1 MLKQPFHAVLAGAAM
16 CALFATTATS
26 AIAAPTIYTVGDSTV
41 QSYAAGY
48 YPRSGWG
55 QQLGHYLDPAKVVVV
70 NKAIGGTSSKSFYDS
85 HWAAVKTSIR
95 PGDYVT
101 IGFGINDAAADP
113 ARRTVA
119 FTTFK
124 EYLTRFV
131 NETRALGAHPILVAT
146 QPRNAWNA
154 GPNPTVYP
162 AYHDYPV
169 ASRQL
174 AGELGVPLVD
184 LDGRGIALLQSVGQS
199 YSTNYIYNYYL
210 PGEWPNY
217 PNGVADAVHFQEM
230 GAHELAKLVVAGI
243 RSLSGDANVS
253 KLIPAIKPTY
263 RVTFS
268 SNNTNGGQITR
279 SENFPVG
286 ATVTAYA
293 RPYAG
298 YSFVSWNG
306 DVTSTKR
313 NTTFVMGSVPKT
325 LTATFS
331 GSPASYQ
338 AENAAMAGTGMKSE
352 TVNGGYSGSGYA
364 NFPTNGG
371 SLTFNSANGGDGGPR
386 TLRVRYALGGTAA
399 RTGQL
404 VINGVTSNVTFQPT
418 GTFTNWVTYEI
429 PVSLKAGS
437 TNTIAFHST
446 GADLANIDE
455 VTVR

>member
-1 MLKQPFHAVLAGAAM
+1 MPTTRSHGALAGFTLAILLAASS
-16 CALFATTATS
+16 AAT
-26 AIAAPTIYTVGDSTV
+26 AAPTIYTVGDSTV

-55 QQLGHYLDPAKVVVV
+55 QQLGHYLDPVKVTVV
-70 NKAIGGTSSKSFYDS
+70 NKAVGGTSSKSFYES
-85 HWAAVKTSIR
+85 YWAGVKSTIK

-101 IGFGINDAAADP
+101 IGFGINDAAKD
-113 ARRTVA
+113 ARNTIA

-124 EYLTRFV
+124 EYLTRYV

-174 AGELGVPLVD
+174 SGELGVPLID
-184 LDGRGIALLQSVGQS
+184 LDARGIALMQSVGQS
-199 YSTNYIYNYYL
+199 YSTNYIFNYYL

-217 PNGVADAVHFQEM
+217 PNGIADAVHFQEM
-230 GAHELAKLVVAGI
+230 GAHELSKMVVAGI
-243 RSLSGDANVS
+243 RSLSGDANVG
-253 KLIPAIKPTY
+253 KLIPALKPTY
-263 RVTFS
+263 RVTFT
-268 SNNTNGGQITR
+268 SNNAAGGQITR
-279 SENFPVG
+279 SENFPAG

-298 YSFVSWNG
+298 FSFVSWNG
-306 DVTSTKR
+306 DLTSTKR
-313 NTTFVMGSVPKT
+313 NTTFTMGSVPRT

-338 AENAAMAGTGMKSE
+338 AESAAMAGTGMQRE
-352 TVNGGYSGSGYA
+352 TVNAGYTGSGYA
-364 NFPTNGG
+364 NFPASGG
-371 SLTFNSANGGDGGPR
+371 TLTFNSANGGDGGPR
-386 TLRVRYALGGTAA
+386 TLRVRYALGGTAT

-404 VINGVTSNVTFQPT
+404 VINGVVSSYTFHPT
-418 GTFTNWVTYEI
+418 GAFTTWAVAEI
-429 PVSLKAGS
+429 PATLKAGN
-437 TNTIAFHST
+437 TNTIGFASN

-455 VTVR
+455 MTVR

>member
-1 MLKQPFHAVLAGAAM
+1 MHKNAFRCVLAGLSLPMLLASTHAA
-16 CALFATTATS
+16 
-26 AIAAPTIYTVGDSTV
+26 AAPTIYTIGDSTV

-55 QQLGHYLDPAKVVVV
+55 QQLGLYFDPAKAAVV
-70 NKAIGGTSSKSFYDS
+70 NRAIGGTSSKSFYDS
-85 HWAAVKTSIR
+85 HWAAVKALVK

-101 IGFGINDAAADP
+101 IGFGINDSAADA
-113 ARRTVA
+113 ARRTIP

-124 EYLTRFV
+124 QYLTSFV

-174 AGELGVPLVD
+174 AGELGIPLID
-184 LDGRGIALLQSVGQS
+184 LDQRGIALMQSVGRS

-217 PNGVADAVHFQEM
+217 PNGLADAVHFQEM
-230 GAHELAKLVVAGI
+230 GAHELAKMVVAGI
-243 RSLSGDANVS
+243 RSLAADVNVS
-253 KLIPAIKPTY
+253 KLIPALKPAY
-263 RVTFS
+263 RVTFN
-268 SNNTNGGQITR
+268 SNNAAGGEITR
-279 SENFPVG
+279 SENFPAG

-298 YSFVSWNG
+298 FSFVSWNG
-306 DVTSTKR
+306 DLTSSKR
-313 NTTFVMGSVPKT
+313 NATFVMGSVAKT

-338 AENAAMAGTGMKSE
+338 AESASLTGMQSE
-352 TVNGGYSGSGYA
+352 TVNAGYTGSGYA
-364 NFPTNGG
+364 NFPATGG
-371 SLTFNSANGGDGGPR
+371 TLSFNNANGGDGGPR
-386 TLRVRYALGGTAA
+386 MLRVRYALGGTSA

-404 VINGVTSNVTFQPT
+404 VVNGVTSAITFNPT
-418 GTFTNWVTYEI
+418 GAFTTWAVYDI
-429 PVSLKAGS
+429 PVSLSAGN
-437 TNTIAFHST
+437 TNTIQFKSN

-455 VTVR
+455 MTVR

>member
-1 MLKQPFHAVLAGAAM
+1 MHKHTFSGAIAGLTLSLLST
-16 CALFATTATS
+16 CAL
-26 AIAAPTIYTVGDSTV
+26 AAPTIYTVGDSTV
-41 QSYAAGY
+41 QSYAAGW

-55 QQLGHYLDPAKVVVV
+55 QQLGLYFDPAKVVVS
-70 NKAIGGTSSKSFYDS
+70 NKAVGGTSSKSFYDS
-85 HWAAVKTSIR
+85 HWAGVKSLIK

-101 IGFGINDAAADP
+101 IGFGINDRATDT
-113 ARRTVA
+113 ARRTEP

-131 NETRALGAHPILVAT
+131 NETKALGAHPILVAT

-174 AGELGVPLVD
+174 AGELGVPLID
-184 LDGRGIALLQSVGQS
+184 LDKRGIALLQSVGQS

-217 PNGVADAVHFQEM
+217 PNGLADAVHFQEM
-230 GAHELAKLVVAGI
+230 GAHELSKLVVAGI
-243 RSLSGDANVS
+243 RSLSGDVNVS
-253 KLIPAIKPTY
+253 KLIPALKPTY
-263 RVTFS
+263 LVTFN
-268 SNNTNGGQITR
+268 SNNAAGGQITR
-279 SENFPVG
+279 SEYFPAG

-306 DVTSTKR
+306 DVTSSKR
-313 NTTFVMGSVPKT
+313 NTTFTMGTVPRT

-338 AENAAMAGTGMKSE
+338 AENAALSGTGMVRES
-352 TVNGGYSGSGYA
+352 VNAGYTGSGYV
-364 NFPTNGG
+364 NFPATGG
-371 SLTFNSANGGDGGPR
+371 VVTFNNANGGDGGPR
-386 TLRVRYALGGTAA
+386 TLRVRYALGGTTA
-399 RTGQL
+399 RTGQM
-404 VINGVTSNVTFQPT
+404 VVNGTASAITFNPT
-418 GTFTNWVTYEI
+418 GAWTTWTVVEI
-429 PVSLKAGS
+429 PVTLKAGG
-437 TNTIAFHST
+437 TNTIAFQSN

-455 VTVR
+455 MTVR